1 VCIFDWS
8 TCTILWIALLWCV
21 ICSPFM
27 CGFEHV
33 DSRCGHVSMV
43 LLGHSVQFGFGYKL
57 SHNTCLRWFPM
68 YCVYRNFR
76 VCVIWAFVV
85 PGFFQNWL
93 ESLWFIWSF
102 DVHLSMYVNL
112 DWICP
117 LTKCYFNKFLFM

>member
-1 VCIFDWS
+1 
-8 TCTILWIALLWCV
+8 
-21 ICSPFM
+21 M

-76 VCVIWAFVV
+76 VCVI
-85 PGFFQNWL
+85 GH
-93 ESLWFIWSF
+93 LWSRDFSKIGWRVCGLFGHSMFIC
-102 DVHLSMYVNL
+102 L
-112 DWICP
+112 C
-117 LTKCYFNKFLFM
+117 T